1 MRGMIDFFRIICH
14 NKRSF
19 IGLIILVIFILMATV
34 GPFVFKLNM
43 TVDYNNRYLTPSFE
57 HWLGTDFAGRDTF
70 IQLVHGSKEVL
81 LVGLLAAFFTLFVG
95 ALLGTISGLVGGR
108 LDAGIMLITNL
119 FLTIPSFPI
128 LIIMAAIFSI
138 RDPISFALV
147 LSAWSWPGLTR
158 AVRSQIISLKE
169 RDFIVICKV
178 MGMSKPHII
187 FKELMP
193 SITSFLSISF
203 IMTMRGAIT
212 GSVGIMMLGLAP
224 YSPTNWGQMLNL
236 AISQTGG
243 IFNPLGFIYLFSPI
257 LCLALFQLGSIFFA
271 NGIDEALNPRLR
283 G

>member
-1 MRGMIDFFRIICH
+1 
-14 NKRSF
+14 
-19 IGLIILVIFILMATV
+19 
-34 GPFVFKLNM
+34 
-43 TVDYNNRYLTPSFE
+43 
-57 HWLGTDFAGRDTF
+57 
-70 IQLVHGSKEVL
+70 
-81 LVGLLAAFFTLFVG
+81 
-95 ALLGTISGLVGGR
+95 
-108 LDAGIMLITNL
+108 
-119 FLTIPSFPI
+119 
-128 LIIMAAIFSI
+128 
-138 RDPISFALV
+138 
-147 LSAWSWPGLTR
+147 
-158 AVRSQIISLKE
+158 
-169 RDFIVICKV
+169 

-236 AISQTGG
+236 AVSQTGC

-257 LCLALFQLGSIFFA
+257 LCLAFFQLGSIFFA